1 MNIFLIFI
9 MSLSW
14 AHNEEELTV
23 PQVAEAMQEHEKIPI
38 NFEDQLLD
46 TEEEPEFFV
55 LLEAGCHEC
64 KHDNNYV
71 LTGED

>member
-1 MNIFLIFI
+1 MNILLILIVSF
-9 MSLSW
+9 SW

-23 PQVAEAMQEHEKIPI
+23 PKAAENMHEQEKIPV
-38 NFEDQLLD
+38 NFDDELLD

-64 KHDNNYV
+64 KHEDNYV
-71 LTGED
+71 LTAED